1 MSATGTRSRK
11 AGTRAAPRSTAAVA
25 AAVPARPAA
34 AESAAALPFAI
45 TPDAM
50 LGELAALRE
59 KLAKGAKRLGEFTE
73 DDLAIA
79 ATPADEVYREDM
91 VRLYRCRP
99 TGVQRKN
106 IVVLIVYALVGRYQM
121 IDLETDRSFVRK
133 LLAEG
138 IDVYYLDWGNPTQ
151 AQRWL
156 TIDDYV
162 SGYLDNCVDVVR
174 EREGIEQINLM
185 GICQGGLFSTCYAAL
200 FPEKVERLILTV
212 TPIDFHGDIDA
223 PVRGSGYM
231 NLWARSLTPADI
243 DALVDSMGNS
253 PGTSIGFSFLMMN
266 PIGNLAKYSIELL
279 DILDDDQKLLGFL
292 RMERWISD
300 RPNNPGEVVRQ
311 WFKDLY
317 QGNKLV
323 KNELVLDGR
332 LVDLKRITMPVLNIY
347 AEGDVVVPNS
357 CSQGMQGRFGTKDYT
372 ELGVPGGH
380 IGTFVGGKAQK
391 ILAPS
396 IVKWLTEKKRSR
408 APKGA

>member
-1 MSATGTRSRK
+1 MTAIDARSAK
-11 AGTRAAPRSTAAVA
+11 AGAKSGATA
-25 AAVPARPAA
+25 
-34 AESAAALPFAI
+34 AAALPLGI
-45 TPDAM
+45 TPQ
-50 LGELAALRE
+50 AALRE
-59 KLAKGAKRLGEFTE
+59 LSALRDKLAQGVRRLGEFSE
-73 DDLAIA
+73 EDLAIA
-79 ATPADEVYREDM
+79 TTPVDEVYREDM

-99 TGVQRKN
+99 TAAKRKG
-106 IVVLIVYALVGRYQM
+106 IAVLIAYALVGRYQM
-121 IDLETDRSFVRK
+121 IDLEADRSFVRK

-138 IDVYYLDWGNPTQ
+138 IDVYYVDWGNPTP

-156 TIDDYV
+156 RIDDYV

-185 GICQGGLFSTCYAAL
+185 GICQGGIFSTCYAAL
-200 FPEKVERLILTV
+200 FPDKVARLILTV
-212 TPIDFHGDIDA
+212 TPLDFHGDLDA

-231 NLWARSLTPADI
+231 NLWARSLAPEDI

-253 PGTSIGFSFLMMN
+253 PGTMIGFSFLMMN

-279 DILDDDQKLLGFL
+279 DILDDDKKLLGFL

-323 KNELVLDGR
+323 KNELVLDDR
-332 LVDLKRITMPVLNIY
+332 VVDLKRITMPVLNIY

-357 CSQGMQGRFGTKDYT
+357 CSQGMKGRFGTKDYT

-396 IVKWLTEKKRSR
+396 IVEWLTDEKHKRRLR
-408 APKGA
+408 ARPGS

>member
-1 MSATGTRSRK
+1 MSATQARARK
-11 AGTRAAPRSTAAVA
+11 VGAHVA
-25 AAVPARPAA
+25 PAA
-34 AESAAALPFAI
+34 AANAAAPPAAKSAAVLPFAI
-45 TPDAM
+45 TP
-50 LGELAALRE
+50 EAALRE
-59 KLAKGAKRLGEFTE
+59 LAMLRDKLAIGAKRLGEFSE

-79 ATPADEVYREDM
+79 TTPVDEVYREDM

-99 TGVQRKN
+99 TAAKPRG
-106 IVVLIVYALVGRYQM
+106 IAVLIAYALVGRYQM

-138 IDVYYLDWGNPTQ
+138 IDVYYVDWGNPTP

-162 SGYLDNCVDVVR
+162 SGYLDHCVDVVR

-185 GICQGGLFSTCYAAL
+185 GICQGGIFSTCYAAL
-200 FPEKVERLILTV
+200 FPEKVARLILTV
-212 TPIDFHGDIDA
+212 TPIDFHGDVGA

-231 NLWARSLTPADI
+231 NLWTRSLAPADI

-253 PGTSIGFSFLMMN
+253 PGTSIGFAFLMMN

-300 RPNNPGEVVRQ
+300 RPNIPGEVVRQ

-323 KNELVLDGR
+323 KSELVLGDR
-332 LVDLKRITMPVLNIY
+332 VVDLKRITMPVLNIY
-347 AEGDVVVPNS
+347 AEGDVVVPNA
-357 CSQGMQGRFGTKDYT
+357 CSQGMHGRFGTKDYA

-396 IVKWLTEKKRSR
+396 IVQWLTEKKRSR
-408 APKGA
+408 AGTHRA

>member
-1 MSATGTRSRK
+1 MTDTAE
-11 AGTRAAPRSTAAVA
+11 AA
-25 AAVPARPAA
+25 ARPAA
-34 AESAAALPFAI
+34 RLPVHI
-45 TPDAM
+45 TPEAAM
-50 LGELAALRE
+50 RELGELRQ
-59 KLAKGAKRLGEFTE
+59 KLAQGARRLGAFTE

-79 ATPADEVYREDM
+79 TTPADEVYREDM
-91 VRLYRCRP
+91 MRMYRCRP
-99 TGVQRKN
+99 TAAKRKG
-106 IVVLIVYALVGRYQM
+106 IAVLIVYALVGRYQM

-138 IDVYYLDWGNPTQ
+138 IDVYYIDWGNPTR

-174 EREGIEQINLM
+174 GREGIDKINLM
-185 GICQGGLFSTCYAAL
+185 GICQGGVFSTCYAAL
-200 FPEKVERLILTV
+200 FPEKVARLMLTV
-212 TPIDFHGDIDA
+212 TPIDFHGDVDA
-223 PVRGSGYM
+223 PARGSGYM
-231 NLWARSLTPADI
+231 NLWARSLTPDDI
-243 DALVDSMGNS
+243 DRLVDTMGNS
-253 PGTSIGFSFLMMN
+253 PGPLVGFSFLMMN
-266 PIGNLAKYSIELL
+266 PVGNLTKYSIDLL
-279 DILDDDQKLLGFL
+279 DILDDDKKLLGFL

-300 RPNNPGEVVRQ
+300 RPSNPGEVVRQ

-323 KNELVLDGR
+323 RNELVLGGR
-332 LVDLKRITMPVLNIY
+332 KVDLKRITMPVLNIY

-357 CSQGMQGRFGTKDYT
+357 CSQGMKGRFGTRDYT

-396 IVKWLTEKKRSR
+396 IVKWLTTKKK
-408 APKGA
+408 APGG

>member
-1 MSATGTRSRK
+1 VSAARATPRK
-11 AGTRAAPRSTAAVA
+11 AGAGAAPPPPAA
-25 AAVPARPAA
+25 AAVPA
-34 AESAAALPFAI
+34 SARASVPTGAALPFGI
-45 TPDAM
+45 TPDAA
-50 LGELAALRE
+50 LRELAALRD
-59 KLAKGAKRLGEFTE
+59 KLAKGAKRLGEFSE

-79 ATPADEVYREDM
+79 TTPADEVYREDM

-99 TGVQRKN
+99 TGAQRKG
-106 IVVLIVYALVGRYQM
+106 IAVLIVYALVGRYQM

-151 AQRWL
+151 AHRWL

-162 SGYLDNCVDVVR
+162 SGFLDNCVDIVR
-174 EREGIEQINLM
+174 EREGIERINLM
-185 GICQGGLFSTCYAAL
+185 GICQGGIFSTCYAAL
-200 FPEKVERLILTV
+200 FPEKLARLILTV
-212 TPIDFHGDIDA
+212 TPIDFHGDIGA

-231 NLWARSLTPADI
+231 NLWARSLAPADI

-266 PIGNLAKYSIELL
+266 PIANLAKYSIELL

-332 LVDLKRITMPVLNIY
+332 VVDLRRITMPVLNIY

-357 CSQGMQGRFGTKDYT
+357 CSRGMQDRFGTKDYT
-372 ELGVPGGH
+372 EFGVPGGH

-396 IVKWLTEKKRSR
+396 IVNWLTEKKRSR
-408 APKGA
+408 TPKGA